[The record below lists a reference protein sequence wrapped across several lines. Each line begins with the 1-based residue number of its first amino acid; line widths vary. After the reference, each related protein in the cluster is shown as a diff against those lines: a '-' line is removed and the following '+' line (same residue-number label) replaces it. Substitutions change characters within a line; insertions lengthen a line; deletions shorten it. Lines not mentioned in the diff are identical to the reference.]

1 VSAGGNNVIGKKHSG
16 ADAVISGQTLKIF
29 DRTLSISGGSI
40 DAEATTTIKAP
51 WTLAG
56 RPAAPFC
63 RTLDSL
69 LVLRG

>member
-40 DAEATTTIKAP
+40 DAEATTTIK
-51 WTLAG
+51 G
-56 RPAAPFC
+56 
-63 RTLDSL
+63 TLDVS
-69 LVLRG
+69 G